1 MTSPWTAI
9 PPRGRHVRA
18 ALFTFE
24 AAIVLAGLG
33 WAVAVVTGDVAL
45 AVCVGVGVFSLFA
58 AFFLGLALNPGFTIR
73 ALPRAL
79 IVLYVLMGLAF
90 VAFLVALYVG

>member
-1 MTSPWTAI
+1 MTSPWTAM
-9 PPRGRHVRA
+9 PPRSRRVRA

-45 AVCVGVGVFSLFA
+45 AVWVSAVVFTLFA
-58 AFFLGLALNPGFTIR
+58 AFFLGLALNPSFTIR

-79 IVLYVLMGLAF
+79 I
-90 VAFLVALYVG
+90 ALYVG